1 MCLNCDTEKGE
12 DTKMG
17 NWGWETGESD
27 RMENFL
33 WIETVAQPLFSSHC
47 IAIISFL
54 RIRERPIENLLSSSR
69 IRISLK
75 SNLSEREKCE
85 KQKSIKFN
93 RSKIFN
99 EIYFVAFESIV
110 SWSSLSYS

>member
-1 MCLNCDTEKGE
+1 
-12 DTKMG
+12 MG
-17 NWGWETGESD
+17 NRGWETGESD
-27 RMENFL
+27 RMEDFL
-33 WIETVAQPLFSSHC
+33 RIGTVARPLFSSHC

-54 RIRERPIENLLSSSR
+54 RIREGSIENLLSSSR

-75 SNLSEREKCE
+75 GNLSEREKCE

-93 RSKIFN
+93 RSKIFD
-99 EIYFVAFESIV
+99 EIYFVRAFESIV